1 MSHNLH
7 EISGNY
13 IESMISNV
21 KDMKAIIFDNE
32 TQVIF
37 SLEYSKSLALK
48 QEIFLFESI
57 EKIQTDQKLNLN
69 GIFFIRPTLKNLEY
83 LKKIL
88 QASNFK
94 EINLFFTNQIT
105 DDYLQK
111 LAQYDINMQVKNVQE
126 IYLDYYIINS
136 NVFHLNIESCIC
148 NLDMNPIEKWN
159 NLDVQMYDRIYQGLI
174 SACLSNRMKPIIKS
188 VRGSELCI
196 KLGKKVATFFDDNYD
211 FIKKECGQYFNGTLL
226 LFDRKE
232 DPITPLINQWTYQA
246 QLHEILGIKNN
257 VIELKKSSDIKDK
270 QEKYVVSDVDSI
282 DKFFSKYKFADYG
295 TVANAVQQEA
305 EKLKND
311 NDMLNKDSS
320 IEELRKI
327 IDQLPEKK
335 KESMAITKHYKLFY
349 TISEYV
355 TKHKLMDLSKIEQ
368 DISVND
374 NKKEQYNQI
383 VQTIADPKVDNLDK
397 CKLYLLYMLRY
408 ENDANVRNLKNIM
421 IENKLGD
428 WVTYGEALLKYAGRQ
443 RRNLDCF
450 QDKDILSKGKKFIMN
465 AFGQG
470 NENAFMQHISYL
482 NGMVERLLK
491 GKIRDNEA
499 VNINYNTGNNSIN
512 EQKFSNLIVF
522 VFGGITFEEIRDL
535 TLLGNQMGVNIIC
548 GGTNIINSKN
558 FLAEMSMIKEKMN
571 SGNNDTAL
579 IVD

>member
-21 KDMKAIIFDNE
+21 KDMKAIIFDSE

-37 SLEYSKSLALK
+37 SLEFSKSLALK

-57 EKIQTDQKLNLN
+57 DKIQTEQKLNLN
-69 GIFFIRPTLKNLEY
+69 GIFFIRPTTSNLEH
-83 LKKIL
+83 LKRIL
-88 QASNFK
+88 QSTNFK
-94 EINLFFTNQIT
+94 EINLFFTNQLT

-136 NVFHLNIESCIC
+136 NVFHLNLESCIT
-148 NLDMNPIEKWN
+148 NLDMKPIERWEPY
-159 NLDVQMYDRIYQGLI
+159 DSQMFDRVYQGLI

-188 VRGSELCI
+188 VKGSTLCQ
-196 KLGKKVATFFDDNYD
+196 KLGKKLATFFDDNYE
-211 FIKKECGQYFNGTLL
+211 FIRKECGQNFNGILL
-226 LFDRKE
+226 LYDRKE
-232 DPITPLINQWTYQA
+232 DPISPLINQWTYQA

-257 VIELKKSSDIKDK
+257 VIELKKGDVNDK
-270 QEKYVVSDVDSI
+270 PEKYVISDVESI
-282 DKFFSKYKFADYG
+282 DKFYSKYKFADYG

-305 EKLKND
+305 DKLKNE
-311 NDMLNKDSS
+311 NDMLNKESS

-349 TISEYV
+349 SISEYV

-383 VQTIADPKVDNLDK
+383 VQIIADPKVQHLDK

-408 ENDANVRNLKNIM
+408 ENDSSVNNLKNIM

-428 WVTYGEALLKYAGRQ
+428 WVSYGDALLKYAGKQKRS
-443 RRNLDCF
+443 LDCF

-465 AFGQG
+465 ALGQG

-482 NGMVERLLK
+482 NGIVERLLK
-491 GKIRDNEA
+491 GRSRENETF
-499 VNINYNTGNNSIN
+499 NINLNSMIDPKVN
-512 EQKFSNLIVF
+512 NLIVF
-522 VFGGITFEEIRDL
+522 VFGGITFEETRDL
-535 TLLGNQMGVNIIC
+535 TLLGNQLGVNIIC
-548 GGTNIINSKN
+548 GGTNIINSKS
-558 FLAEMSMIKEKMN
+558 FLAEMSMIKEKGN
-571 SGNNDTAL
+571 SGNDTAL
-579 IVD
+579 IVG

>member
-1 MSHNLH
+1 MNHNLH
-7 EISGNY
+7 EISANY

-21 KDMKAIIFDNE
+21 KDMKAIIFDSE

-37 SLEYSKSLALK
+37 SLEFSKSLALK
-48 QEIFLFESI
+48 QEIFLFENI
-57 EKIQTDQKLNLN
+57 DKIQTDQKLNLN
-69 GIFFIRPTLKNLEY
+69 GIFFIRPTPENLQELKR
-83 LKKIL
+83 IL
-88 QASNFK
+88 QSSNFK

-148 NLDMNPIEKWN
+148 NLDMNPIEKWDKS
-159 NLDVQMYDRIYQGLI
+159 DVLMNERIYQGLI

-188 VRGSELCI
+188 VKGSDICLN
-196 KLGKKVATFFDDNYD
+196 LGKKLAKFFDDNFD
-211 FIKKECGQYFNGTLL
+211 NFIRKECGQNFNGILL
-226 LFDRKE
+226 LYDRKE
-232 DPITPLINQWTYQA
+232 DPISPLINQWTYQA

-257 VIELKKSSDIKDK
+257 VIELKKGTDVKDK
-270 QEKYVVSDVDSI
+270 PEKYVISDVESI
-282 DKFFSKYKFADYG
+282 DKFYSKYKFADYG
-295 TVANAVQQEA
+295 TVATAVQQEA
-305 EKLKND
+305 DKLKSD
-311 NDMLNKDSS
+311 NDMLNKESS

-349 TISEYV
+349 SLSEYV

-374 NKKEQYNQI
+374 NKKEQFNQI
-383 VQTIADPKVDNLDK
+383 VQIISDPKVQHLDK

-408 ENDANVRNLKNIM
+408 ENDPSVSNLKNIM

-428 WVTYGEALLKYAGRQ
+428 WVSYGEALLKYAGKE
-443 RRNLDCF
+443 RRKLDCF

-465 AFGQG
+465 ALGQG
-470 NENAFMQHISYL
+470 NENAFMQHISFL
-482 NGMVERLLK
+482 NGLVERLLK
-491 GKIRDNEA
+491 GRSRDNETI
-499 VNINYNTGNNSIN
+499 NINCNSMSEPKVN
-512 EQKFSNLIVF
+512 NLIVF
-522 VFGGITFEEIRDL
+522 VFGGITFEEVRDL
-535 TLLGNQMGVNIIC
+535 TLLGNQIGINIIC

-558 FLAEMSMIKEKMN
+558 FLTEMSMINKKSN
-571 SGNNDTAL
+571 QFGNDTSL
-579 IVD
+579 LVK

>member
-21 KDMKAIIFDNE
+21 KDMKAIIFDSE

-37 SLEYSKSLALK
+37 SLEFSKSLALK

-57 EKIQTDQKLNLN
+57 DKIQTEQKLNLN
-69 GIFFIRPTLKNLEY
+69 GIFFIRPTTSNLEH
-83 LKKIL
+83 LKRIL
-88 QASNFK
+88 QSTNFK
-94 EINLFFTNQIT
+94 EINLFFTNQLT

-136 NVFHLNIESCIC
+136 NVFHLNLESCIS
-148 NLDMNPIEKWN
+148 NLDMKPIERWEPY
-159 NLDVQMYDRIYQGLI
+159 DSQMFDRVYQGLI

-188 VRGSELCI
+188 VKGSTLCQ
-196 KLGKKVATFFDDNYD
+196 KLGKKLATFFDDNYE
-211 FIKKECGQYFNGTLL
+211 FIRKECGQNFNGILL
-226 LFDRKE
+226 LYDRKE
-232 DPITPLINQWTYQA
+232 DPISPLINQWTYQA

-257 VIELKKSSDIKDK
+257 VIELKKGDVNDK
-270 QEKYVVSDVDSI
+270 PEKYVISDVESI
-282 DKFFSKYKFADYG
+282 DKFYSKYKFADYG

-305 EKLKND
+305 DKLKNE
-311 NDMLNKDSS
+311 NDMLNKESS

-349 TISEYV
+349 SISEYV

-374 NKKEQYNQI
+374 NKREQYNQI
-383 VQTIADPKVDNLDK
+383 VQIIADPKVQHLDK

-408 ENDANVRNLKNIM
+408 ENDSSVNNLKNIM

-428 WVTYGEALLKYAGRQ
+428 WVSYGDALLKYAGKQKRS
-443 RRNLDCF
+443 LDCF

-465 AFGQG
+465 ALGQG

-482 NGMVERLLK
+482 NGIVERLLR
-491 GKIRDNEA
+491 GRSRENETF
-499 VNINYNTGNNSIN
+499 NINLNSMN
-512 EQKFSNLIVF
+512 EPKVNNLIIF
-522 VFGGITFEEIRDL
+522 VFGGITFEETRDL
-535 TLLGNQMGVNIIC
+535 TLLGNQLGVNIIC
-548 GGTNIINSKN
+548 GGTNIINSKS
-558 FLAEMSMIKEKMN
+558 FLAEMSMIKEKGN
-571 SGNNDTAL
+571 SGNDTAL
-579 IVD
+579 IVG

>member
-1 MSHNLH
+1 M
-7 EISGNY
+7 
-13 IESMISNV
+13 V
-21 KDMKAIIFDNE
+21 
-32 TQVIF
+32 
-37 SLEYSKSLALK
+37 
-48 QEIFLFESI
+48 
-57 EKIQTDQKLNLN
+57 
-69 GIFFIRPTLKNLEY
+69 
-83 LKKIL
+83 
-88 QASNFK
+88 
-94 EINLFFTNQIT
+94 
-105 DDYLQK
+105 
-111 LAQYDINMQVKNVQE
+111 
-126 IYLDYYIINS
+126 
-136 NVFHLNIESCIC
+136 
-148 NLDMNPIEKWN
+148 
-159 NLDVQMYDRIYQGLI
+159 
-174 SACLSNRMKPIIKS
+174 
-188 VRGSELCI
+188 
-196 KLGKKVATFFDDNYD
+196 
-211 FIKKECGQYFNGTLL
+211 
-226 LFDRKE
+226 
-232 DPITPLINQWTYQA
+232 
-246 QLHEILGIKNN
+246 IKNN

-482 NGMVERLLK
+482 NGIVERMLK
-491 GKIRDNEA
+491 GKSKDNET
-499 VNINYNTGNNSIN
+499 VNINYNSGVEPRVN
-512 EQKFSNLIVF
+512 NLIIF
-522 VFGGITFEEIRDL
+522 VFGGITFEEVRDL
-535 TLLGNQMGVNIIC
+535 TLLGNQLGVNIIC
-548 GGTNIINSKN
+548 GGTNVINSKS
-558 FLAEMSMIKEKMN
+558 FLAEMSMIKEKMS
-571 SGNNDTAL
+571 SGNDQAL
-579 IVD
+579 IVG

>member
-7 EISGNY
+7 EISANY

-37 SLEYSKSLALK
+37 SLEFSKSLALK

-57 EKIQTDQKLNLN
+57 DKIQTEQKLNLN
-69 GIFFIRPTLKNLEY
+69 GIFFIRPTLENLEQ
-83 LKKIL
+83 LKRIL
-88 QASNFK
+88 QSSNFK

-159 NLDVQMYDRIYQGLI
+159 QYDVRMNERIYQGLI

-188 VRGSELCI
+188 VRGSDICVN
-196 KLGKKVATFFDDNYD
+196 LGKKLAKFFDDNYD
-211 FIKKECGQYFNGTLL
+211 NFIRKECGSNFNGILL
-226 LFDRKE
+226 LYDRKE
-232 DPITPLINQWTYQA
+232 DPISPLINQWTYQA

-257 VIELKKSSDIKDK
+257 VIELKKGNDIKDK
-270 QEKYVVSDVDSI
+270 PEKYVISDVESI
-282 DKFFSKYKFADYG
+282 DKFYSKYKFADYG

-305 EKLKND
+305 DKLKSD
-311 NDMLNKDSS
+311 NDMLNKESS

-349 TISEYV
+349 SISEYV

-374 NKKEQYNQI
+374 NKKDQFNQI
-383 VQTIADPKVDNLDK
+383 VQIISDPKVQHLDK

-408 ENDANVRNLKNIM
+408 ENDSSVSNLKHIM

-428 WVTYGEALLKYAGRQ
+428 WVSYGDALLKYAGKE
-443 RRNLDCF
+443 RRKLDCF
-450 QDKDILSKGKKFIMN
+450 QDKDILSKGKKFFMN

-482 NGMVERLLK
+482 NGIVERLLK
-491 GKIRDNEA
+491 GRSRENETI
-499 VNINYNTGNNSIN
+499 NINCNSMN
-512 EQKFSNLIVF
+512 EPKVNNLIVF
-522 VFGGITFEEIRDL
+522 VFGGITFEETRDL
-535 TLLGNQMGVNIIC
+535 TLLGNQLGVNIIC
-548 GGTNIINSKN
+548 GGTNIINSKS

-571 SGNNDTAL
+571 SIGNNDTAL
-579 IVD
+579 LVK